1 MSFKFKNL
9 NLVFIHI
16 PKCGGSSIFTTLK
29 KEKGIDFKLFKTHIK
44 LSECDRYKFQNFNFI
59 TQIRNPYSR
68 FYSHYHYS
76 IEWIYKRLKSE
87 LPPKGKS
94 INFYNDLVRYL
105 VKIKFNGFAELL
117 VDFNKRKEF
126 LNNFDNAESDSF
138 IRIVDFLD
146 QNRKVE
152 IFKLEDGLLWNYLES
167 NYNIKPSNKLFV
179 KKSTYKTIK
188 YNQELANIVY
198 KYFRED
204 FKKYSYDKDSWKKF

>member
-1 MSFKFKNL
+1 M
-9 NLVFIHI
+9 
-16 PKCGGSSIFTTLK
+16 
-29 KEKGIDFKLFKTHIK
+29 HIK
-44 LSECDRYKFQNFNFI
+44 YILSHPIQYQSPLI
-59 TQIRNPYSR
+59 
-68 FYSHYHYS
+68 
-76 IEWIYKRLKSE
+76 
-87 LPPKGKS
+87 
-94 INFYNDLVRYL
+94 RYL

-138 IRIVDFLD
+138 LRIVDFLD

-167 NYNIKPSNKLFV
+167 NYNIKPLNKLFV
-179 KKSTYKTIK
+179 KKSTYKSIK

>member
-1 MSFKFKNL
+1 
-9 NLVFIHI
+9 
-16 PKCGGSSIFTTLK
+16 
-29 KEKGIDFKLFKTHIK
+29 
-44 LSECDRYKFQNFNFI
+44 
-59 TQIRNPYSR
+59 
-68 FYSHYHYS
+68 
-76 IEWIYKRLKSE
+76 
-87 LPPKGKS
+87 
-94 INFYNDLVRYL
+94 

-126 LNNFDNAESDSF
+126 LNNFDSAESDF
-138 IRIVDFLD
+138 LVRIVDFLD